1 MIFVTGSL
9 ADGGAEKVMSILA
22 SGCAE
27 LGADVTLVVLRPKK
41 IVYPVSDKVKIVQF
55 TDDGKLATIKT
66 HKKAAS
72 GDERISGRSSDSVSS
87 NYFVIYIDCKYWIKE
102 KSNHV

>member
-1 MIFVTGSL
+1 MIKSVIFVTGSL

-41 IVYPVSDKVKIVQF
+41 LYILCLI
-55 TDDGKLATIKT
+55 KLK
-66 HKKAAS
+66 
-72 GDERISGRSSDSVSS
+72 
-87 NYFVIYIDCKYWIKE
+87 
-102 KSNHV
+102 

>member
-1 MIFVTGSL
+1 MIKSVIFVTGSL

-41 IVYPVSDKVKIVQF
+41 IVYPS
-55 TDDGKLATIKT
+55 
-66 HKKAAS
+66 H
-72 GDERISGRSSDSVSS
+72 
-87 NYFVIYIDCKYWIKE
+87 YFVIYNDCKYWVEK